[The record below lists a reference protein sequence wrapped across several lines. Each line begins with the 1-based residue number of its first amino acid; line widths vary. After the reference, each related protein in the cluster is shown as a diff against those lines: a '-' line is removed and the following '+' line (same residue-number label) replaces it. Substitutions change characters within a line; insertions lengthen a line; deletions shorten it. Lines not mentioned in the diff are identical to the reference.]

1 VTRAAGDTGR
11 AFRLPAILLGIGLGG
26 FFDGIVLHQIL
37 QWHHMASELYPPD
50 SVANLQLNTTLDGLF
65 HAFTWVVTLA
75 GVGLMWRAAGSAR
88 TRPSTGTLVGGLL
101 AGWGLFNVVEGLIN
115 HGILRILRDGP
126 HCVCEMAAAHR
137 RAREQRQQPPGPAA
151 PRRPGARQPPPGR
164 CPVGVLR
171 ARRAGRAARAA
182 LQQMLG

>member
-1 VTRAAGDTGR
+1 VTRAAGDTAASAR
-11 AFRLPAILLGIGLGG
+11 AFRAPAILLGIGLGG

-75 GVGLMWRAAGSAR
+75 GVGLMWRAAGSTR

-101 AGWGLFNVVEGLIN
+101 VGWGLFNVVEGLVN
-115 HGILRILRDGP
+115 HQLLGLHHVRPGP
-126 HCVCEMAAAHR
+126 DELLYDVAFLAWGAAMVVLGALLLR
-137 RAREQRQQPPGPAA
+137 RATS
-151 PRRPGARQPPPGR
+151 
-164 CPVGVLR
+164 
-171 ARRAGRAARAA
+171 
-182 LQQMLG
+182 